1 MNERFGGW
9 FPLLLVAVL
18 AAVTFWLDRVVQPP
32 AEVPAVNTSEP
43 DYIVDGLSAVRMDRQ
58 GRVKHTLKAQKMTHY
73 PEADMTV
80 LVEPRLVT
88 YGEGR
93 TPVTVTARH
102 ARMSGNGENVFF
114 EQDVRVVRA
123 HDAERPQLVLE
134 TSFLHVIPEA
144 NIARTDKPVV
154 IREAGAV
161 VTASGLE
168 LNSETRV
175 LNLQGRVKGT
185 FHSSPARGGGLTP

>member
-32 AEVPAVNTSEP
+32 AEAPAVNTSEP

-93 TPVTVTARH
+93 TPGPTTC
-102 ARMSGNGENVFF
+102 
-114 EQDVRVVRA
+114 Q
-123 HDAERPQLVLE
+123 
-134 TSFLHVIPEA
+134 
-144 NIARTDKPVV
+144 
-154 IREAGAV
+154 
-161 VTASGLE
+161 
-168 LNSETRV
+168 
-175 LNLQGRVKGT
+175 
-185 FHSSPARGGGLTP
+185 TP